1 MKRKD
6 NDAVNTVRKRENLSE
21 FGTFVWT
28 VICEY
33 CGPQQIM
40 HPAAVISE
48 MVGMSE
54 RTLHRRLMA
63 DDWLES
69 ELCRLAMITR
79 SQRLIDRM
87 AQRYQSIT
95 ARP

>member
-6 NDAVNTVRKRENLSE
+6 KDAVSGIRTRENLSE

-33 CGPQQIM
+33 CGPQRIM
-40 HPAAVISE
+40 HPAAVIAE
-48 MVGMSE
+48 MIGMSE

-63 DDWLES
+63 DDWLEA
-69 ELCRLAMITR
+69 ELYRLATITR
-79 SQRLIDRM
+79 SQRLIEKM
-87 AQRYQSIT
+87 ARRYQSIIE
-95 ARP
+95 AR